1 MKFNKQKFSVV
12 TGAGVGVLIAVVVS
26 ILLTGLYGI
35 LMLNGQVGESP
46 SMAAVFLIRMV
57 SVAIGGYIAGALTK
71 AHFLP
76 VVGIVTAGYL
86 VLLAGTGIVAFDGSF
101 KNFGSGV
108 LSILLGGAVA
118 CITKVKAP
126 KKQRK
131 MPKLRR

>member
-1 MKFNKQKFSVV
+1 MKFNKQKFSVI
-12 TGAGVGVLIAVVVS
+12 TGAGAGVLIAVVVS

-35 LMLNGQVGESP
+35 LMLNGQVEESP

-57 SVAIGGYIAGALTK
+57 SVAIGGCIAGTLTK

-101 KNFGSGV
+101 KNFGAGV
-108 LSILLGGAVA
+108 LSILLGGAAA

-126 KKQRK
+126 KRQRK